1 MGTALGWQQTTTADL
16 NGQPTMVQQMHRRCW
31 ITDEAGTRGY
41 EPVAVTVLAPV
52 ALSLDDAAAV
62 LFGWEISYEELADD
76 KTVRELVADTVI
88 NQGGLRIEELRCQI
102 DTPQELDAEQRVFLA
117 YCRHRAAEVLLT
129 ATLCE
134 EDRVS
139 VG

>member
-31 ITDEAGTRGY
+31 ILDGATGAREY

-62 LFGWEISYEELADD
+62 LFGWAVSDEELADD
-76 KTVRELVADTVI
+76 KSVRELVADTVI
-88 NQGGLRIEELRCQI
+88 NEGGQRIEELRCQ
-102 DTPQELDAEQRVFLA
+102 TTGALDAEQRDLLA
-117 YCRHRAAEVLLT
+117 YCRHRAAEVFT
-129 ATLCE
+129 GGRPRE
-134 EDRVS
+134 
-139 VG
+139 